1 MNSVNSNLDTVTGTC
16 TPSLSMLVAE
26 DSSKDWLRSDQQ
38 RAPRDAK
45 VMIVDDEIVNIEIV
59 RAYLEEEGFSNF
71 ITTTNSTQAVEMVRQ
86 LEPDIVLLDIN
97 MPQVNGLEILESMR
111 RDQDLMMIPT
121 VVLTA
126 ANDPETKLKA
136 LRLGASDFLA
146 KPVDP
151 SELMLRVENV
161 LAVKAYQDHL
171 AKHSERLEQQVRL
184 RTAELVRSRQE
195 AIHCLARAGEYRDDD
210 TGHHVTRVGRY
221 SALIAAELG
230 FPSQAVELIEQ
241 AAQLHDVGKIGIPD
255 SILHKPGKLD
265 PQEFELV
272 QEHCGIGRRII
283 NPLSHEESIRLKS
296 HTSVGM
302 QIVGATNSPVLRLAA
317 VIAASHHE
325 KWDGSGYPK
334 GLVGNAIP
342 VEGRIVAVADVFDA
356 LSSARPYK
364 EAFPLEKCLSILRD
378 GEGKHFDPRIL
389 SAFFNRIDE
398 IVQIRDHY
406 AEIETE
412 ESGHSTQGGPL
423 LATSGQIV

>member
-1 MNSVNSNLDTVTGTC
+1 
-16 TPSLSMLVAE
+16 
-26 DSSKDWLRSDQQ
+26 
-38 RAPRDAK
+38 
-45 VMIVDDEIVNIEIV
+45 
-59 RAYLEEEGFSNF
+59 
-71 ITTTNSTQAVEMVRQ
+71 
-86 LEPDIVLLDIN
+86 
-97 MPQVNGLEILESMR
+97 
-111 RDQDLMMIPT
+111 
-121 VVLTA
+121 
-126 ANDPETKLKA
+126 
-136 LRLGASDFLA
+136 
-146 KPVDP
+146 
-151 SELMLRVENV
+151 MLRVENV

-230 FPSQAVELIEQ
+230 FPEQAVELIEQ

-265 PQEFELV
+265 PQEFDLV

-334 GLVGNAIP
+334 GLAGNAIP
-342 VEGRIVAVADVFDA
+342 IEGRIVAVADVFDA
-356 LSSARPYK
+356 LSSVRPYK
-364 EAFPLEKCLSILRD
+364 DAFPLEKCLSILRE
-378 GEGKHFDPRIL
+378 GKGKHFDPRVL
-389 SAFFNRIDE
+389 DAFLARIDQ
-398 IVQIRDHY
+398 IVNIRDHY
-406 AEIETE
+406 AELEAAK
-412 ESGHSTQGGPL
+412 SD
-423 LATSGQIV
+423 

>member
-1 MNSVNSNLDTVTGTC
+1 
-16 TPSLSMLVAE
+16 
-26 DSSKDWLRSDQQ
+26 
-38 RAPRDAK
+38 
-45 VMIVDDEIVNIEIV
+45 
-59 RAYLEEEGFSNF
+59 
-71 ITTTNSTQAVEMVRQ
+71 MVRQ

-97 MPQVNGLEILESMR
+97 MPQVTGLEILESMR

-121 VVLTA
+121 VILTA
-126 ANDPETKLKA
+126 ANDPETKLQA

-230 FPSQAVELIEQ
+230 FPEQAVELIEQ

-265 PQEFELV
+265 PQEFE
-272 QEHCGIGRRII
+272 
-283 NPLSHEESIRLKS
+283 S
-296 HTSVGM
+296 
-302 QIVGATNSPVLRLAA
+302 GARTLR
-317 VIAASHHE
+317 
-325 KWDGSGYPK
+325 
-334 GLVGNAIP
+334 N
-342 VEGRIVAVADVFDA
+342 R
-356 LSSARPYK
+356 SS
-364 EAFPLEKCLSILRD
+364 
-378 GEGKHFDPRIL
+378 
-389 SAFFNRIDE
+389 
-398 IVQIRDHY
+398 DHQ
-406 AEIETE
+406 
-412 ESGHSTQGGPL
+412 STQSRRVDSFKVTHLGRYANRGSDELSRVAAGCCDCCKPP
-423 LATSGQIV
+423 

>member
-1 MNSVNSNLDTVTGTC
+1 
-16 TPSLSMLVAE
+16 MLVPDA
-26 DSSKDWLRSDQQ
+26 SPKSWLRSDQQ

-45 VMIVDDEIVNIEIV
+45 VMIVDDETVNIEIV
-59 RAYLEEEGFSNF
+59 RAYLEEEGFGNF
-71 ITTTNSTQAVEMVRQ
+71 ITTTNSAQAFEMVRQ
-86 LEPDIVLLDIN
+86 LEPDLVLLDIK
-97 MPQVNGLEILESMR
+97 MPQVSGLEILESMR
-111 RDQDLMMIPT
+111 RDQDLTMIPT
-121 VVLTA
+121 IILTA
-126 ANDPETKLKA
+126 ANDPETKLQA

-171 AKHSERLEQQVRL
+171 AKQSERLEQQVRI

-210 TGHHVTRVGRY
+210 TGHHVTRVGRF

-230 FPSQAVELIEQ
+230 FPEQAVELIEQ

-265 PQEFELV
+265 PQEFDLV

-334 GLVGNAIP
+334 GLAGNAIP
-342 VEGRIVAVADVFDA
+342 IEGRIVAVADVFDA
-356 LSSARPYK
+356 LSSERPYK
-364 EAFPLEKCLSILRD
+364 EAFPLEKCLQILRE
-378 GEGKHFDPRIL
+378 GEGKHFDPRVL
-389 SAFFNRIDE
+389 EAFFARLDQ
-398 IVQIRDHY
+398 IVSIRDHY
-406 AEIETE
+406 AELNSKESNQPSADFPSIEQPGV
-412 ESGHSTQGGPL
+412 SS
-423 LATSGQIV
+423 